1 MPVRATDQPQDPA
14 AASAAIPPPDPNRD
28 PPHDLFTPAFHQRP
42 HTALAKLRDTAP
54 AVPVM
59 TPNGLRTWLITGYED
74 ARALLADPRLSKD
87 MRIGKDLI
95 PRNFADPAKQ
105 AEFLQEAGERS
116 QFPHVL
122 SVHML
127 DSDPPDH
134 TRLRRL
140 VGRAFTAR
148 RVESLRPRITE
159 LTDELLA
166 GIAAHERIDLMEAL
180 AFPVPFT
187 VICWLLG
194 VPPQDRAD
202 FRRWSNLLVSGAGT
216 EEVRDASADMIGYLR
231 AQIAAK
237 RSSPADDMLSDLIL
251 ARDDGD
257 RLTEDELLSMA
268 FLLLVA
274 GHETTVN
281 LIGNGALALLTHPQV
296 RERLLA
302 DDALWPAAV
311 EEFLRYD
318 GPVANATWRFTT
330 EPVQVGE
337 VVIPEG
343 EFVSISIGAAGRDP
357 RRYPD
362 PDRLDIDRPGTA
374 GLAFGHGIHHCLGAP
389 LARLEGRIVL
399 GRLFARLPGLRL
411 AADPAE
417 LRWRSSLMMRGLEE
431 LPVLTA

>member
-1 MPVRATDQPQDPA
+1 MARTDGTQTARPT
-14 AASAAIPPPDPNRD
+14 
-28 PPHDLFTPAFHQRP
+28 DLFTPAFHQSP
-42 HTALAKLRDTAP
+42 HEALAQLRQNAP

-59 TPNGLRTWLITGYED
+59 TPNGLRTWLVTGYEH

-87 MRIGKDLI
+87 MRVGKDLI
-95 PRNFADPAKQ
+95 PRNFADPDKQ
-105 AEFLQEAGERS
+105 REFLAESGERS
-116 QFPHVL
+116 QFPYVL

-159 LTDELLA
+159 LTGELLDA
-166 GIAAHERIDLMEAL
+166 MARYDRLDLMEAL

-194 VPPQDRAD
+194 VPPDDRAE

-216 EEVRDASADMIGYLR
+216 DEVREASASMIAYLK
-231 AQIAAK
+231 ALIEAK
-237 RSSPADDMLSDLIL
+237 RAEPDDDMLTDLVHTQD
-251 ARDDGD
+251 AGD
-257 RLTEDELLSMA
+257 QLSADELISMA

-281 LIGNGALALLTHPQV
+281 LIGNGTLALLTHPEA
-296 RERLLA
+296 REQLTT
-302 DDALWPAAV
+302 DDALWPAAI

-318 GPVANATWRFTT
+318 GPVTNATWRFTT
-330 EPVQVGE
+330 EPVEVGS

-343 EFVSISIGAAGRDP
+343 EFVTISIGAAGRDP
-357 RRYPD
+357 ARYPA
-362 PDRLDIDRPGTA
+362 PDRLDITRPHSA
-374 GLAFGHGIHHCLGAP
+374 SVAFGHGIHHCLGAP
-389 LARLEGRIVL
+389 LARLEGQIVIS
-399 GRLFARLPGLRL
+399 GLFARFPGLRL
-411 AADPAE
+411 AVDAGE

-431 LPVLTA
+431 LPVFTA

>member
-1 MPVRATDQPQDPA
+1 MARTDTPPA
-14 AASAAIPPPDPNRD
+14 
-28 PPHDLFTPAFHQRP
+28 DLFTPAFHQDP
-42 HTALAKLRDTAP
+42 HQALAELRRTAP

-59 TPNGLRTWLITGYED
+59 TPNGLRTWLVTGYEH
-74 ARALLADPRLSKD
+74 ARELLADPRLSKD
-87 MRIGKDLI
+87 MRVGKDLI
-95 PRNFADPAKQ
+95 PHNFADPDKQ
-105 AEFLQEAGERS
+105 REFLAESGERS

-159 LTDELLA
+159 LTDELLEA
-166 GIAAHERIDLMEAL
+166 MARHAEVDLMEAL

-194 VPPQDRAD
+194 VPPDDRAA

-216 EEVRDASADMIGYLR
+216 EEVREASASMIAYLKALIETKR
-231 AQIAAK
+231 AA
-237 RSSPADDMLSDLIL
+237 PADDMLTDLVH
-251 ARDDGD
+251 ARDADD
-257 RLTEDELLSMA
+257 QLSSDELISMA

-281 LIGNGALALLTHPQV
+281 LIGNGTLALLTHPGV
-296 RERLLA
+296 REQLA
-302 DDALWPAAV
+302 ADASLWPAAV
-311 EEFLRYD
+311 EEFLRHD
-318 GPVANATWRFTT
+318 GPVTNATWRFTT
-330 EPVQVGE
+330 EPVEVGD

-343 EFVSISIGAAGRDP
+343 EFVTISLGAAGRDP
-357 RRYPD
+357 ARYPD
-362 PDRLDIDRPGTA
+362 PDRLDVTRSHSA
-374 GLAFGHGIHHCLGAP
+374 SVAFGHGIHHCLGAP
-389 LARLEGRIVL
+389 LARLEGQIVIS
-399 GRLFARLPGLRL
+399 RLFARFPALRP
-411 AADPAE
+411 AVDVAE

-431 LPVLTA
+431 LPVFTA

>member
-1 MPVRATDQPQDPA
+1 MTTSQPPA
-14 AASAAIPPPDPNRD
+14 PPPV
-28 PPHDLFTPAFHQRP
+28 DLFTPAFHQDP
-42 HTALAKLRDTAP
+42 HGALAELRRTAP
-54 AVPVM
+54 AVPVV
-59 TPNGLRTWLITGYED
+59 TPNGLRTWLVTGYEH

-87 MRIGKDLI
+87 MRVGKDLI
-95 PRNFADPAKQ
+95 PRNFADPEKQ
-105 AEFLQEAGERS
+105 RAFLAEAGERS

-148 RVESLRPRITE
+148 RVESMRPRITG
-159 LTDELLA
+159 LTDELLD
-166 GIAAHERIDLMEAL
+166 GMAAVDGPVDLMEAL

-194 VPPQDRAD
+194 VPPGDRAE

-216 EEVRDASADMIGYLR
+216 EEVRDASAAMIAYLR
-231 AQIAAK
+231 ALIDAK
-237 RSSPADDMLSDLIL
+237 RAGPADDMLSDLVHATDEGEQL
-251 ARDDGD
+251 SG
-257 RLTEDELLSMA
+257 DELIAMA

-281 LIGNGALALLTHPQV
+281 LIGNGTLALLTHPDA
-296 RERLLA
+296 RAKLA
-302 DDALWPAAV
+302 ADPALWPGAV

-318 GPVANATWRFTT
+318 GPVTNATWRFTT
-330 EPVQVGE
+330 EPVEVGH

-343 EFVSISIGAAGRDP
+343 EFVTISLGAAGRDP
-357 RRYPD
+357 ARHRD
-362 PDRLDIDRPGTA
+362 PDRLDVTRA
-374 GLAFGHGIHHCLGAP
+374 GSASVAFGHGIHHCLGAP
-389 LARLEGRIVL
+389 LARLEGRIVI
-399 GRLFARLPGLRL
+399 GRLFARFPGLRL
-411 AADPAE
+411 AADASG

-431 LPVLTA
+431 LPVLTGR

>member
-1 MPVRATDQPQDPA
+1 MASTDAPPA
-14 AASAAIPPPDPNRD
+14 
-28 PPHDLFTPAFHQRP
+28 DLFTPAFHQDP
-42 HTALAKLRDTAP
+42 HEALARLRETAP

-59 TPNGLRTWLITGYED
+59 TPNGLRTWLVTGYEH

-87 MRIGKDLI
+87 MRVGKDLI
-95 PRNFADPAKQ
+95 PRNFADPEKQ
-105 AEFLQEAGERS
+105 REFLAESGERS

-140 VGRAFTAR
+140 VGRAFTTR

-159 LTDELLA
+159 LTDELLDAMA
-166 GIAAHERIDLMEAL
+166 GHDRPDLMEAL

-194 VPPQDRAD
+194 VPPDDRAA

-216 EEVRDASADMIGYLR
+216 DEVREASASMIAYLK
-231 AQIAAK
+231 ALIEAK
-237 RSSPADDMLSDLIL
+237 RAEPADDMLADLVH
-251 ARDDGD
+251 AQDAGD
-257 RLTEDELLSMA
+257 QLSSDELISMA

-281 LIGNGALALLTHPQV
+281 LIGNGTLALLTHPDV
-296 RERLLA
+296 REQLTA

-318 GPVANATWRFTT
+318 GPVTNATWRFTT
-330 EPVQVGE
+330 EPVEVGS

-343 EFVSISIGAAGRDP
+343 EFVTISLGAAGRDP
-357 RRYPD
+357 ARYPD
-362 PDRLDIDRPGTA
+362 PDRLDITRA
-374 GLAFGHGIHHCLGAP
+374 HSASVAFGHGIHHCLGAP
-389 LARLEGRIVL
+389 LARLEGQIVIS
-399 GRLFARLPGLRL
+399 RLVARFPGLRL
-411 AADPAE
+411 AVDEGE

-431 LPVLTA
+431 LPVFTA

>member
-1 MPVRATDQPQDPA
+1 MARTDTPPA
-14 AASAAIPPPDPNRD
+14 
-28 PPHDLFTPAFHQRP
+28 DLFTPAFHQNP
-42 HTALAKLRDTAP
+42 HEALAELRQTAP

-59 TPNGLRTWLITGYED
+59 TPNGLRTWLVTGYEH
-74 ARALLADPRLSKD
+74 ARELLADPRLSKD
-87 MRIGKDLI
+87 MRVGKDLI
-95 PRNFADPAKQ
+95 PRNFADPDKQ
-105 AEFLQEAGERS
+105 REFLAESGERS

-159 LTDELLA
+159 LTDELLEA
-166 GIAAHERIDLMEAL
+166 VARHAEVDLMEAL

-194 VPPQDRAD
+194 VPPDDRAA

-216 EEVRDASADMIGYLR
+216 EEVREASASMIAYLKALIETKR
-231 AQIAAK
+231 AE
-237 RSSPADDMLSDLIL
+237 PADDMLTDLVH
-251 ARDDGD
+251 AQDAGD
-257 RLTEDELLSMA
+257 QLSSDELISMA

-281 LIGNGALALLTHPQV
+281 LIGNGTLALLTHPGV
-296 RERLLA
+296 REQLA
-302 DDALWPAAV
+302 ADASLWPAAV

-318 GPVANATWRFTT
+318 GPVTNATWRFTT
-330 EPVQVGE
+330 EPVEVGD

-343 EFVSISIGAAGRDP
+343 EFVTISLGAAGRDP
-357 RRYPD
+357 ARYSD
-362 PDRLDIDRPGTA
+362 PDRLDVTRSHSA
-374 GLAFGHGIHHCLGAP
+374 SVAFGHGIHHCLGAP
-389 LARLEGRIVL
+389 LARLEGQIVIS
-399 GRLFARLPGLRL
+399 RLFARFPALRP
-411 AADPAE
+411 AVDVAE

-431 LPVLTA
+431 LPVFTA